1 MTLRSLPLLAALAFT
16 PMLVPLAHAGE
27 VEKAEHIRISEE
39 MRKLAARNAWSA
51 VEASYKRLEELEHK
65 GEVISYKEFMLGAEA
80 ARALGDMTSS
90 RLRVKRAAD
99 LDPTKEALDTLADI
113 DANYGRVEIA
123 FDAKYNGARALVP
136 AVPPFAPDQRAS
148 ITFVSAQL
156 EAGKGYAGLLPA
168 GDYSVGTD
176 KVTVKAGDH
185 TASLKVGAPVAV
197 AKNPPPTK
205 EPKPPKETPTKPP
218 AEPFKLA
225 FVGLRGEV
233 GVAYT
238 LGGDVAQTD
247 TLQAGAFSGMGARL
261 GVGLEVGLSK
271 NFGVIAQVGYHNLF
285 GQAEG
290 SDDPTYTT
298 ATNNLHLGYGWLAA
312 DLRLGK
318 VWIAAGPVW
327 SIGTAAITGVA
338 TGCQTSGCEAGH
350 ELGEDVMAHQRFT
363 GDLRMGGG
371 AGSLS
376 FGLVDLGS
384 LTGALTVEGGA
395 QSDTTRLYPWG
406 QVAFTIAPSAER
418 RK

>member
-1 MTLRSLPLLAALAFT
+1 MKLRSLPLLAAVLLT
-16 PMLVPLAHAGE
+16 PLYLPVAHAGE
-27 VEKAEHIRISEE
+27 VEKAEHVRIGEE

-90 RLRVKRAAD
+90 RMRVQRASQ

-123 FDAKYNGARALVP
+123 FDSKYTGARALVP
-136 AVPPFAPDQRAS
+136 SVPPFAPDQRAN
-148 ITFVSAQL
+148 IAYVSAQL

-168 GDYSVGTD
+168 GEYSVGSD
-176 KVTVKAGDH
+176 KVTVKAGDN
-185 TASLKVGAPVAV
+185 TASLKVGVPVAV
-197 AKNPPPTK
+197 AKNPPTKKPPTK
-205 EPKPPKETPTKPP
+205 NPPPDKPPKPE

-238 LGGDVAQTD
+238 MGGDVAETD

-271 NFGVIAQVGYHNLF
+271 NFGVVAQVGYHNLF
-285 GQAEG
+285 GQPEG

-312 DLRLGK
+312 DLQ
-318 VWIAAGPVW
+318 
-327 SIGTAAITGVA
+327 IGR
-338 TGCQTSGCEAGH
+338 
-350 ELGEDVMAHQRFT
+350 AH
-363 GDLRMGGG
+363 
-371 AGSLS
+371 
-376 FGLVDLGS
+376 V
-384 LTGALTVEGGA
+384 
-395 QSDTTRLYPWG
+395 
-406 QVAFTIAPSAER
+406 
-418 RK
+418 